1 MERRRALPWAPTAA
15 LLVTGCAQV
24 APGLPPPPGPPPV
37 AASGPPQGQPP
48 PYHVQV
54 GDVLS
59 IRFLLEPELNEDVTV
74 RPDGRISTQLA
85 RSVLVL
91 GRTTDQV
98 ADALRAPYS
107 AELRQPDI
115 GVEVKSY
122 APARVYVA
130 GEVVSA
136 GEFSVPAGANLTLAQ
151 AVARAGGLRT
161 SGDPDHVL
169 LLRRGDADRPVVYA
183 VDYRAVMR
191 GRDAAADVPL
201 APYDV
206 VYVPKTGISAAYVWF
221 NQHIQQFVPV
231 SWGFSYN
238 VNPLVK

>member
-1 MERRRALPWAPTAA
+1 
-15 LLVTGCAQV
+15 
-24 APGLPPPPGPPPV
+24 
-37 AASGPPQGQPP
+37 
-48 PYHVQV
+48 VQV

-91 GRTTDQV
+91 GRTTEQV
-98 ADALRAPYS
+98 SDALRAPYA
-107 AELRQPDI
+107 AELRHPDI
-115 GVEVKSY
+115 GVEVKTY

-130 GEVVSA
+130 GEVVAA
-136 GEFSVPAGANLTLAQ
+136 GEFTVPAGANLTLAQ
-151 AVARAGGLRT
+151 AMARAGGLRT
-161 SGDPDHVL
+161 TGDPDHML
-169 LLRRGDADRPVVYA
+169 LLRRGEGDRPLVYA
-183 VDYRAVMR
+183 LDYRAVMR
-191 GRDAAADVPL
+191 GRDASADVQL
-201 APYDV
+201 VPYDV

-238 VNPLVK
+238 VNPFVK